1 MDETITPPTKNIST
15 DYKLSQ
21 QSSISS
27 NNLLKP
33 DSNPWST
40 NNNNDLESTR
50 NKSQSISNIAGKFII
65 VQCLFN

>member
-1 MDETITPPTKNIST
+1 MIPSNTKNVPL

-33 DSNPWST
+33 D
-40 NNNNDLESTR
+40 NNSWNNENELLR
-50 NKSQSISNIAGKFII
+50 IKSQSISNIAGI
-65 VQCLFN
+65 